1 MPCLTASFP
10 PTILETEPEGRSPQD
25 DGALEG
31 VGPEE
36 LGIGGAAVL
45 MGGGGVGAWI
55 NNNNNQ
61 MSI

>member
-1 MPCLTASFP
+1 MLCLTASFP

-25 DGALEG
+25 DGAPEG

-45 MGGGGVGAWI
+45 MGGGAVGA
-55 NNNNNQ
+55 
-61 MSI
+61 